1 MLIEK
6 LLVSY
11 VLKELAEKFNL
22 SFCSFNGL
30 RESKHS
36 WRAKQKVTRE
46 IAKKLQN
53 ASDQIA
59 YPLVKKS
66 KIN

>member
-11 VLKELAEKFNL
+11 VLKDLAKKFNL
-22 SFCSFNGL
+22 AFSSFNGL
-30 RESKHS
+30 QESKHS
-36 WRAKQKVTRE
+36 WLAKQKVTRE
-46 IAKKLQN
+46 IAIKLQE